1 LIQEL
6 HSKENC
12 KNNHVVKG
20 ACVTF
25 VEALPLT
32 TTMVTIVWG
41 QVTNDNF
48 TKVDGEFLVKNE
60 ALTPKRI

>member
-1 LIQEL
+1 LQ
-6 HSKENC
+6 KQ
-12 KNNHVVKG
+12 HVVKG